1 MKRQKTTHW
10 ASLAVLTAMLLPA
23 ATQAAED
30 GKLRVGFMLP
40 YSGTYA
46 GLGHA
51 ITNGFKQHVDELG
64 GKIAGRTVEYVTVDD
79 ESDPAK
85 ATENAGK
92 LIKRDKVD
100 VIVGTVHSGVALA
113 LTRVARET
121 NTLLINPNAGADEIT
136 GALCAPNIFRVSF
149 SAWQPSYAMGNV
161 MLERKHKNVVTLT
174 WKYSF
179 GEQSVAA
186 FKEAFE
192 KGGGKVVKEMTLP
205 FPNTEFQPYLTEI
218 AALKPDAVFVFFAG
232 AGAAKFVKDYAAAG
246 LKASIPLYGPGFL
259 TDGTL
264 EAMGGAGDGLMT
276 TLHYADGLDNAKD
289 KAFRTRYAITYK
301 LQPDV
306 YAVQGYDAAQLL
318 ATGVSAVKG
327 DLGKRAELVKA
338 METAKVDSPRGAF
351 QLSRAHNPI
360 QDIYLR
366 KVEGRENKV
375 VGMAAKALADPA
387 RGCKM

>member
-1 MKRQKTTHW
+1 MKTQSAVWKC
-10 ASLAVLTAMLLPA
+10 LAILATLLLP
-23 ATQAAED
+23 TQAPLAEE

-46 GLGHA
+46 SLGHA

-174 WKYSF
+174 
-179 GEQSVAA
+179 
-186 FKEAFE
+186 
-192 KGGGKVVKEMTLP
+192 
-205 FPNTEFQPYLTEI
+205 
-218 AALKPDAVFVFFAG
+218 
-232 AGAAKFVKDYAAAG
+232 
-246 LKASIPLYGPGFL
+246 
-259 TDGTL
+259 
-264 EAMGGAGDGLMT
+264 
-276 TLHYADGLDNAKD
+276 
-289 KAFRTRYAITYK
+289 
-301 LQPDV
+301 
-306 YAVQGYDAAQLL
+306 
-318 ATGVSAVKG
+318 
-327 DLGKRAELVKA
+327 
-338 METAKVDSPRGAF
+338 
-351 QLSRAHNPI
+351 
-360 QDIYLR
+360 
-366 KVEGRENKV
+366 
-375 VGMAAKALADPA
+375 
-387 RGCKM
+387 